1 MKNIGVLG
9 KKFYLVMISTK
20 DSDENFIKTM
30 KNSGFAW
37 VCIYG

>member
-9 KKFYLVMISTK
+9 KNFYFVIISTK
-20 DSDENFIKTM
+20 DSDGNFFKTV

-37 VCIYG
+37 GCVYG